1 MSDGNVIV
9 AVDIGSGD
17 VKALVCTYDEQH
29 DRVKVL
35 GYHKR
40 NSLHVDNK
48 GIINDVNS
56 LSFILTDVV
65 KEACN
70 MAGVNCSYIVANI
83 PATDIN
89 LYHSAGPITIG
100 HEKGASG
107 QIQVEHIK
115 KAIETAKNIRIPT
128 DHEIIDFLV
137 EEYLIDN
144 TKSVKNPLDM
154 TANRLDI
161 NLLIVSSLSS
171 TIMDV
176 QNCIQKADFICE
188 GILLNPVASGSIAVS
203 DYARERGSLHID
215 IGAALTTFS
224 VYVNGALIHIDTE
237 PMGGKLLT
245 SDLLFAFMAP
255 SNFYSMSSVD
265 ALKKKN
271 SSLYIKNA
279 NDRVTLTGP
288 SGKPDSHL
296 TSEQFVTVIADRLYE
311 IFDEVAKKL
320 EQNEL
325 IDDINEVILTG
336 GTSKIKGIEEL
347 CKKRFKK
354 PVSVGLPMI
363 PDQDMMSEINSPEY
377 VTAYGLANYYFNEE
391 LYKPFNAYSGSRRT
405 VLRDMLNNFKRIFIR
420 RG

>member
-9 AVDIGSGD
+9 AVDIGAGD
-17 VKALVCTYDEQH
+17 IKALVCNYDEQQK
-29 DRVKVL
+29 RVKVL

-56 LSFILTDVV
+56 LSFILTDAV

-70 MAGVNCSYIVANI
+70 MAGVNCPYVVANI

-100 HEKGASG
+100 QEKGSPG
-107 QIQVEHIK
+107 QIQVEHIE
-115 KAIETAKNIRIPT
+115 KAIETAKNIRIPA

-144 TKSVKNPLDM
+144 VKSVKNPLDM

-161 NLLIVSSLSS
+161 NLLIISSLSS

-176 QNCIQKADFICE
+176 QNCIHKADFICE
-188 GILLNPVASGSIAVS
+188 GILLTPVASGSVAVS
-203 DYARERGSLHID
+203 DFARERGTLHID

-224 VYVNGALIHIDTE
+224 VYQNGALIHIDTE
-237 PMGGKLLT
+237 PMGGKLIT

-255 SNFYSMSSVD
+255 SNFYNMSAVD

-271 SSLYIKNA
+271 SSLFISNPSEK
-279 NDRVTLTGP
+279 VTLRGP

-296 TSEQFVTVIADRLYE
+296 TKEQFVTVMADRLYE

-320 EQNEL
+320 EQNDL
-325 IDDINEVILTG
+325 FDDIKEVILTG
-336 GTSKIKGIEEL
+336 GTAKIKGIEEL

-363 PDQDMMSEINSPEY
+363 PEEDMMSEINSPEY
-377 VTAYGLANYYFNEE
+377 VTAYGLAHYYYNEE
-391 LYKPFNAYSGSRRT
+391 LYKPFSGYSGSKKGA
-405 VLRDMLNNFKRIFIR
+405 LSGIMNHLKKIFIR

>member
-9 AVDIGSGD
+9 AVDIGAGD
-17 VKALVCTYDEQH
+17 IKALVCTYDEKH
-29 DRVKVL
+29 SRVKVL

-89 LYHSAGPITIG
+89 LYHSAGPITIAQD
-100 HEKGASG
+100 KGMPG

-115 KAIETAKNIRIPT
+115 KAIETAKSIRIPT
-128 DHEIIDFLV
+128 DHEIVDFLV

-144 TKSVKNPLDM
+144 TKTVKNPLDM

-188 GILLNPVASGSIAVS
+188 GILLNPVASGSIAVA
-203 DYARERGSLHID
+203 DFARDRGTLHID

-224 VYVNGALIHIDTE
+224 VYLNGALIHIDTE
-237 PMGGKLLT
+237 PMGGKLIT

-265 ALKKKN
+265 VLKKKN
-271 SSLYIKNA
+271 ASLFIKNP
-279 NDRVTLTGP
+279 NDRITLTGS

-296 TSEQFVTVIADRLYE
+296 TKEQFVTVVADRLYE

-320 EQNEL
+320 EKNDL
-325 IDDINEVILTG
+325 FDDIKEVILTG

-363 PDQDMMSEINSPEY
+363 AEEDMMGEINSPEY
-377 VTAYGLANYYFNEE
+377 VSAYGLAHYYYNEE
-391 LYKPFNAYSGSRRT
+391 LYKPFNAYTGSRRSA
-405 VLRDMLNNFKRIFIR
+405 LSGMMKQLKKIFIR